1 MRRLS
6 SPAFVAAAVLAGL
19 SSPALRVQ
27 AQVAASS
34 PAAAAADAAASCE
47 RAVRKSL
54 ASRAGPA
61 ADLRFSAGPTV
72 QASLSNGGQVVMNGA
87 GSWRSNSATRR
98 FEYSCNL
105 DPRNPEAV
113 GVLIRDLTPPS
124 AEPAATRAAIEP
136 DLSNLSPAACES
148 AAAAALKKRW
158 PAVSQLS
165 FDSSTRRLS
174 QDSPSKALLRAQG
187 RAQPAP
193 GSPLTHFEFDCEID
207 PRDGRV
213 TGIQVSS

>member
-1 MRRLS
+1 MRRFIPS
-6 SPAFVAAAVLAGL
+6 AVAVASILAGL
-19 SSPALRVQ
+19 SSPIR

-34 PAAAAADAAASCE
+34 PAATAADAAASCE
-47 RAVRKSL
+47 RAVRQSL

-61 ADLRFSAGPTV
+61 AELKFTGAPAV
-72 QASLSNGGQVVMNGA
+72 QPSLSNGGQLVMNGA
-87 GSWRSNSATRR
+87 GSWRSGSTLRR

-105 DPRNPEAV
+105 EPRSPEAV

-124 AEPAATRAAIEP
+124 AEPAPARAAIEP

-165 FDSSTRRLS
+165 FDTSTRRLS
-174 QDSPSKALLRAQG
+174 QDSANKALLREQG
-187 RAQPAP
+187 RALPAP
-193 GSPLTHFEFDCEID
+193 GAPMTHFEFDCDVD

-213 TGIQVSS
+213 IGMRVAS

>member
-1 MRRLS
+1 MRRFTLL
-6 SPAFVAAAVLAGL
+6 AVLAA
-19 SSPALRVQ
+19 ALPGAEVF
-27 AQVAASS
+27 AQPVAASS
-34 PAAAAADAAASCE
+34 PALAPAHAAANAADACE
-47 RAVRKSL
+47 RAVRQSL

-61 ADLRFSAGPTV
+61 AELKFAAAPAV
-72 QASLSNGGQVVMNGA
+72 QPSMSNGGQLVMQGA
-87 GSWRSNSATRR
+87 GSWRAGGLLRR

-105 DPRNPEAV
+105 NPRNPEAV

-124 AEPAATRAAIEP
+124 AEAASARAVIEP
-136 DLSNLSPAACES
+136 DLTNLSPAACES

-174 QDSPSKALLRAQG
+174 QDSPSKALLRGQG
-187 RAQPAP
+187 KALPSPNA
-193 GSPLTHFEFDCEID
+193 PLTHFEFDCDLD

-213 TGIQVSS
+213 TAMRVSS

>member
-1 MRRLS
+1 MRRYT
-6 SPAFVAAAVLAGL
+6 PFAVAVATVLAGL
-19 SSPALRVQ
+19 SSPAS

-34 PAAAAADAAASCE
+34 PAAAAADAAAACE
-47 RAVRKSL
+47 RAVRQSL

-61 ADLRFSAGPTV
+61 AELKFTANPAV
-72 QASLSNGGQVVMNGA
+72 QPSLSNGGQLVMNGA
-87 GSWRSNSATRR
+87 GSWRSGSTLRR

-105 DPRNPEAV
+105 EARNPEAV

-124 AEPAATRAAIEP
+124 ADPAPARAAIEP

-158 PAVSQLS
+158 PAVSQVS

-174 QDSPSKALLRAQG
+174 QDSASKANLRGQG
-187 RAQPAP
+187 NALPGP
-193 GSPLTHFEFDCEID
+193 GSPVTHFEFDCEVD

-213 TGIQVSS
+213 TGMRVSS